1 MTKQCEMIIGY
12 LVPRSCDGE
21 ARSTCIR
28 CGKRVCDEHAAITPA
43 GILCE
48 ACHTGEE
55 QPAVAE
61 TAPDWVAT
69 LPDYHADE
77 LVLFDSDDVDDAD
90 LFDDLS

>member
-1 MTKQCEMIIGY
+1 MTKQCEMIIGF
-12 LVPRSCDGE
+12 LVPRQCDTK

-28 CGKRVCDEHAAITPA
+28 CGKRVCDEHAAVSPA

-55 QPAVAE
+55 QPTVAE
-61 TAPDWVAT
+61 ATPDWVTA

-77 LVLFDSDDVDDAD
+77 LVLFDCADVDRAD